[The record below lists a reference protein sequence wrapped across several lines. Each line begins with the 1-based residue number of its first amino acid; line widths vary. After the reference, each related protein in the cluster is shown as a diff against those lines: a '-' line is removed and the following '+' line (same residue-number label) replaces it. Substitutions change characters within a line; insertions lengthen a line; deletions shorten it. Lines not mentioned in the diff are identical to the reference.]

1 MPFSEEVPQQDARC
15 WAAGTDSPVCV
26 TQYASHH
33 PVVRA
38 SHLVR
43 WRHNGAGWSV
53 LQSRQRLSGS
63 GIRTTGYREW
73 PDSTKAP
80 GGEVARLRSVRART
94 ENGQTTDVVDIRRP
108 VEMEYDVLESGY
120 ILLPYYDIYNEEGL
134 SIFST
139 IDVDPEWRQ
148 RPRPEGRWIS
158 IVEIPGNLLAEGTH
172 LLSPGLSTLDP
183 PVRQFEEREALA
195 FHVVDSLEGNSA
207 RGDWAGRV
215 DGVIR
220 PLLKWRTEFSP
231 DLHGAAARARE
242 ATSYRE

>member
-1 MPFSEEVPQQDARC
+1 M
-15 WAAGTDSPVCV
+15 
-26 TQYASHH
+26 
-33 PVVRA
+33 
-38 SHLVR
+38 
-43 WRHNGAGWSV
+43 
-53 LQSRQRLSGS
+53 
-63 GIRTTGYREW
+63 
-73 PDSTKAP
+73 
-80 GGEVARLRSVRART
+80 LR
-94 ENGQTTDVVDIRRP
+94 
-108 VEMEYDVLESGY
+108 SGY

-134 SIFST
+134 IIFST

-215 DGVIR
+215 GGVIR

-231 DLHGAAARARE
+231 DLRSCGQSQGSDIIPGVKTAVSPHISEFNLCNHETCFEGKVSE
-242 ATSYRE
+242 IGNNCQDYSDFH